1 MAFAPDPFYRRRD
14 RLHRNYLRRKVS
26 GAQKRYEDKVKAVK
40 KSGIEAKKAA
50 IQTEDIAND
59 VFIPVGSLPRQAPQ
73 KATSPASVTV

>member
-1 MAFAPDPFYRRRD
+1 
-14 RLHRNYLRRKVS
+14 LRRKVS